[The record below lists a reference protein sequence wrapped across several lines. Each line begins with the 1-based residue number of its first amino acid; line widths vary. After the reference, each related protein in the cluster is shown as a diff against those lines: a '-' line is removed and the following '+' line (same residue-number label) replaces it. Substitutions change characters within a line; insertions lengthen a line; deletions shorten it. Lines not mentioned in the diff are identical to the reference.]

1 MASWP
6 VHRVAKTLALIAG
19 KDPLAMRGGHSSYV
33 RTHAKA
39 ALQAGFEPHIFC
51 VSDRSDVSATDFGIL
66 HRVASPFRPFR
77 QIMVAGHAPLI
88 TANLERFLLNR
99 QGPHLIHGF
108 GLWGCIGVAARQ
120 RLRQKGIEAVPVTS
134 CYTTYEHEALGK
146 LKGVSDGYSP
156 FHRKWYRAQLTWIKL
171 MVRRYERQ
179 SYLGSHLVLIN
190 YESVRRIVVAQYGSG
205 VKFRKLPYTCESAV
219 LRSQTEAFATRSEH
233 SSSETPLIVSVS
245 RHDARKGIDVLF
257 RAFAK
262 LRMDGF
268 RFRACLVGGGP
279 LLEFHRGLATQLGLN
294 EVISIVGWVSDPAEY
309 LRKADVFVL
318 PSLQEGSGSLSLIE
332 ALQAGVPVVA
342 SQIDGIPEDVA
353 DGDSALL
360 VEPGNVSQLCHA
372 LGQVITDATLRR
384 RLKRRSRETFV
395 EKFSS
400 ENFISAL
407 RATYAELGFL
417 V

>member
-1 MASWP
+1 
-6 VHRVAKTLALIAG
+6 
-19 KDPLAMRGGHSSYV
+19 
-33 RTHAKA
+33 
-39 ALQAGFEPHIFC
+39 
-51 VSDRSDVSATDFGIL
+51 
-66 HRVASPFRPFR
+66 
-77 QIMVAGHAPLI
+77 
-88 TANLERFLLNR
+88 
-99 QGPHLIHGF
+99 
-108 GLWGCIGVAARQ
+108 
-120 RLRQKGIEAVPVTS
+120 
-134 CYTTYEHEALGK
+134 
-146 LKGVSDGYSP
+146 
-156 FHRKWYRAQLTWIKL
+156 
-171 MVRRYERQ
+171 
-179 SYLGSHLVLIN
+179 
-190 YESVRRIVVAQYGSG
+190 
-205 VKFRKLPYTCESAV
+205 
-219 LRSQTEAFATRSEH
+219 
-233 SSSETPLIVSVS
+233 
-245 RHDARKGIDVLF
+245 
-257 RAFAK
+257 
-262 LRMDGF
+262 
-268 RFRACLVGGGP
+268 LVGGGP

-407 RATYAELGFL
+407 RSTYAELGFL